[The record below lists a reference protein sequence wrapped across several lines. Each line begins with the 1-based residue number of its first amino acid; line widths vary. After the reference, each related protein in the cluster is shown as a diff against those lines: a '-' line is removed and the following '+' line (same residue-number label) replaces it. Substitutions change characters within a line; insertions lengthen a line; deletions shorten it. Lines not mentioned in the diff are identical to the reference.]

1 MSIQIKSIIDRYD
14 KITILSHINPD
25 ADTIGTALGIYTLLK
40 GLRKQVEVV
49 NTDNNLP
56 KHLDFLPNFRK
67 IKKRIDFENS
77 LIITC
82 DCASIDRV
90 GVDLTRRDII
100 NIDHHKSNTNYGML
114 NIVKPTYLSASQVAF
129 ELFRDDFIMNKEI
142 IICFYTALVSDTQYF
157 TTNGVTKEVF
167 DVASDMIAYDID
179 ISKVTYNLNQRR
191 SLTSLRILT
200 STLGTL
206 ELHHNGQI
214 ATMIANRDKMKGA
227 GAEVIDTVGII
238 DHAIALAT
246 VKIAIVLIEL
256 DGTIRASIRSKG
268 VDISDLAVSFGG
280 GGHHNASGFELKT
293 ESSRVLLNK
302 LLEQI
307 NKMELLNET

>member
-1 MSIQIKSIIDRYD
+1 MSIQIKSLIDKYN
-14 KITILSHINPD
+14 KITVLSHINPD

-40 GLRKQVEVV
+40 GIKKQVEVV
-49 NTDNNLP
+49 NAEKHLP
-56 KHLDFLPNFRK
+56 KHLDFLPNFSK
-67 IKKRIDFENS
+67 IKNQIDFDDS
-77 LIITC
+77 LIISC
-82 DCASIDRV
+82 DCASIGRL
-90 GVDLTRRDII
+90 GIDLRNRDIV

-214 ATMIANRDKMKGA
+214 ATMIANRIKMKEA
-227 GAEVIDTVGII
+227 GAEIIDTVGMV
-238 DHAIALAT
+238 DHAIALVT

-256 DGTIRASIRSKG
+256 KGTIRASIRSKG
-268 VDISDLAVSFGG
+268 VDVSGLAVSFGG
-280 GGHHNASGFELKT
+280 GGHQNASGFELKA
-293 ESSRVLLNK
+293 ESNRLLLNK
-302 LLEQI
+302 LLQKI